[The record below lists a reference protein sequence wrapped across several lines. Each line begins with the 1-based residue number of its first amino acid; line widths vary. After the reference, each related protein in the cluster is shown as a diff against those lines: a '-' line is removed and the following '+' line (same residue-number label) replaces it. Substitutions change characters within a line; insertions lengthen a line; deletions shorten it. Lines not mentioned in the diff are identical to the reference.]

1 MGGGNWSADDWSA
14 YATKNVKGKTTQ
26 QVFGQYSIHDDLDP
40 SRFGMRESRDS
51 IDNPLSTPIIVGVDV
66 TGSMGRLA
74 DTMVRN
80 GLNTLCTEIYNRKPV
95 TNPHILCMGI
105 GDAHCDTAPLQAT
118 QFEADIRIAQ
128 QLQQIWLESG
138 GGGNGSESYSLAW
151 YFAAKKVLSD
161 SWAKR
166 RKKGFIFTVGDDGH
180 TGVKADHVKRFLKLE
195 ESRDYSTEEVL
206 QLACREWEVFHLVV
220 AEGGTYRTNMHKDWQ
235 GVLGERA
242 LLLTDHTKMA
252 EVIVSTLQ
260 VLSGM
265 DSKQVAAS
273 WDGTTALAVQ
283 SAIGGLKTLDNNNN
297 SVVRF

>member
-1 MGGGNWSADDWSA
+1 MGGGNWTANDWDHYKS
-14 YATKNVKGKTTQ
+14 TKVAGKSTQ
-26 QVFGQYSIHDDLDP
+26 QVFSQRGLHKDLDP
-40 SRFGMRESRDS
+40 AEFGLRESRDS
-51 IDNPLSTPIIVGVDV
+51 VDNPLSTPIIVGIDV

-80 GLNTLCTEIYNRKPV
+80 GLNTLCTEIYSRKPV

-105 GDAHCDTAPLQAT
+105 GDAHCDEAPIQAT
-118 QFEADIRIAQ
+118 QFEADIRIAE
-128 QLQQIWLESG
+128 QLQRIWLENG
-138 GGGNGSESYSLAW
+138 GGGNSSESYSLAW

-161 SWAKR
+161 SWMKR
-166 RKKGFIFTVGDDGH
+166 KKKGFIFTVGDDGH

-195 ESRDYSTEEVL
+195 ESRNYSTEEVL

-220 AEGGTYRTNMHKDWQ
+220 AEGGTYRFDMHKQWQ
-235 GVLGERA
+235 EVLGERA

-260 VLSGM
+260 VMGGA
-265 DSKQVAAS
+265 DAKTVAAS
-273 WDGTTALAVQ
+273 WDGTTALAVKD
-283 SAIGGLKTLDNNNN
+283 ALGGLKAIDSTSN